1 MKMMKC
7 IGNSVSKR
15 WFSIFFTF
23 MNLDIFLLKVD
34 LVLCVSCNMQL
45 SKFEVEWQPE
55 RCLPDLERNLTF
67 NIFNTF
73 TDINFSYIYINIYT
87 YKQNVKM

>member
-55 RCLPDLERNLTF
+55 RCLPDLKRNSAF
-67 NIFNTF
+67 NILNTF
-73 TDINFSYIYINIYT
+73 TDINLLHIYKYIYI
-87 YKQNVKM
+87 

>member
-1 MKMMKC
+1 
-7 IGNSVSKR
+7 
-15 WFSIFFTF
+15 
-23 MNLDIFLLKVD
+23 
-34 LVLCVSCNMQL
+34 MQL

-73 TDINFSYIYINIYT
+73 TDINFSYIYIHINRMSRCNNKIKINNMKNLLDLDYMALQQAKIFNIYHI
-87 YKQNVKM
+87 V

>member
-1 MKMMKC
+1 
-7 IGNSVSKR
+7 
-15 WFSIFFTF
+15 
-23 MNLDIFLLKVD
+23 
-34 LVLCVSCNMQL
+34 MQL

-67 NIFNTF
+67 NIFSTF